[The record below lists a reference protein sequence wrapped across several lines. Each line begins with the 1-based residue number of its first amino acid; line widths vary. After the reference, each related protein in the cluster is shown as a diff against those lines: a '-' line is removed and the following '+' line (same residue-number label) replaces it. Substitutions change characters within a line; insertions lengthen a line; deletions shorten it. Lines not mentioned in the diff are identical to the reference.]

1 MRDIEPGG
9 EVGGS
14 PVLPIRQWHRQ
25 TLTSA
30 RLARGKGD

>member
-14 PVLPIRQWHRQ
+14 PTVPIRQWHRQ
-25 TLTSA
+25 TVALR
-30 RLARGKGD
+30 RLARKKGD